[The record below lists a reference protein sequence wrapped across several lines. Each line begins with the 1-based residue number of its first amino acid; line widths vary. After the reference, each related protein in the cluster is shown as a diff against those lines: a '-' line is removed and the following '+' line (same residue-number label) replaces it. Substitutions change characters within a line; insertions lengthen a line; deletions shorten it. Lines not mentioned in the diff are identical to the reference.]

1 MAERLRIELRVGSVI
16 IMARS
21 IVPNNQKNRREIN
34 YPVSFKATGFFIMI
48 WLNVAV
54 LIATIIIFVKTITL
68 GNKK

>member
-1 MAERLRIELRVGSVI
+1 MVVQLRIGLHVGSVI

-54 LIATIIIFVKTITL
+54 LVATVIIFIKTITL
-68 GNKK
+68 GKKK

>member
-1 MAERLRIELRVGSVI
+1 MQSRTELRVGSAI

-48 WLNVAV
+48 WLNIAV
-54 LIATIIIFVKTITL
+54 LGLTIAIFVKTIRL
-68 GNKK
+68 GKK